1 MYIKDLKERRYYVKL
16 LDIESLK
23 IYYYSNLRISK
34 RRIIESHARHRP
46 GYVFAIIVNVEQ
58 YVHTKYFTPDLST
71 IVKSF
76 REIRSLTAKFKDI
89 PDCTCI
95 SRYNGSFFVFSLLLF
110 FFFFFF
116 FFLFFYLEIRKIRGD
131 RIVNE
136 CANRD
141 GARSKVK

>member
-23 IYYYSNLRISK
+23 IYYIRIYEF
-34 RRIIESHARHRP
+34 RIIESRARHRP

-110 FFFFFF
+110 FFFFYFKSPF
-116 FFLFFYLEIRKIRGD
+116 
-131 RIVNE
+131 
-136 CANRD
+136 
-141 GARSKVK
+141 